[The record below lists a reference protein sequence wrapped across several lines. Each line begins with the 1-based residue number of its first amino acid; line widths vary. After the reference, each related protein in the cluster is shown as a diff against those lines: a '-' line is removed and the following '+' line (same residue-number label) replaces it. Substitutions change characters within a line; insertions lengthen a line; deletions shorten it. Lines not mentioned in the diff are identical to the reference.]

1 MSYNYTYFTVLSNNH
16 DSKHVDGMPEP
27 HLQFREDREAP
38 IITNCSDYDVAITN
52 FKLDTKCLP
61 SFIPTIKFNNDSPTD
76 IQRNETIYQI
86 TLGIRT
92 EEGANLGIRAP
103 GDVPF
108 LSHTEPVMFVPQ
120 DTTTNNESDIAPPFQ
135 SGYANYKSG
144 YYDLF
149 NFENFFTMVN
159 KAISDC
165 MEGLKTFWDSFY
177 GPGMFLNKHGNSNG
191 DIDIPYFIFDKGT
204 GLIFLNSPQTV
215 EGLTIFLN
223 FPLYRLFDSLPFQR
237 KYTKFINSDGRTGRT
252 SSYNLYKLV
261 LTNFGNSNAV
271 DLIPQTTG
279 QNSATVKV
287 PHYVIYQDYETLTS
301 WSPVESIV
309 ISSGNLPIKS
319 SVVSQNHS
327 FINGIET
334 VEGSSNIV
342 EMEMSEFR
350 AGQPKPGIIYEPTI
364 LRWVN
369 MLDQNELRSIH
380 LQVFY
385 RLKMNGQLIPF
396 KLNSGGSFGMKL
408 CFRKLKN

>member
-16 DSKHVDGMPEP
+16 DSKHTEGMPEP

-61 SFIPTIKFNNDSPTD
+61 SFIPVIKYNNSPTD
-76 IQRNETIYQI
+76 IQRTETIYEI
-86 TLGIRT
+86 TLGIQ
-92 EEGANLGIRAP
+92 ESGSES
-103 GDVPF
+103 PF
-108 LSHTEPVMFVPQ
+108 ISFTSAVMFVPQ
-120 DTTTNNESDIAPPFQ
+120 DTTTNNNSDVPPQFQ
-135 SGYANYKSG
+135 NGYANYKSG
-144 YYDLF
+144 YYDIF
-149 NFENFFTMVN
+149 NYENFFTMVN

-165 MEGLKTFWDSFY
+165 MEGLKTTYDSFTQA
-177 GPGMFLNKHGNSNG
+177 GEFMRLFKNSNG

-204 GLIFLNSPQTV
+204 GLIFLNSPQTIA
-215 EGLTIFLN
+215 GLTIFLN
-223 FPLYRLFDSLPFQR
+223 SPLYRLFDSLPFQR
-237 KYTKFINSDGRTGRT
+237 KNTTFQKLDGSTTINS
-252 SSYNLYKLV
+252 LYRLK

-271 DLIPQTTG
+271 DLVPQSTG
-279 QNSATVKV
+279 QNSSTVKV

-350 AGQPKPGIIYEPTI
+350 AGQPKPGIIYEPNI

-396 KLNSGGSFGMKL
+396 KINSGGSFGMKL
-408 CFRKLKN
+408 CFRKIKN

>member
-1 MSYNYTYFTVLSNNH
+1 MSYNYTYFTVLRNNH
-16 DSKHVDGMPEP
+16 DSKHTEGMPEP
-27 HLQFREDREAP
+27 HLQFREDRQAP

-61 SFIPTIKFNNDSPTD
+61 SFIPVIKYNNSPTD
-76 IQRNETIYQI
+76 IQRTETIYEI
-86 TLGIRT
+86 TLGIQ
-92 EEGANLGIRAP
+92 ESGSAS
-103 GDVPF
+103 PF
-108 LSHTEPVMFVPQ
+108 ISFTTSVMFVPQ
-120 DTTTNNESDIAPPFQ
+120 DTTTNNNSDVPPQFQ
-135 SGYANYKSG
+135 NGYANYKSG
-144 YYDLF
+144 YYDIF
-149 NFENFFTMVN
+149 NYENFFTMVN

-165 MEGLKTFWDSFY
+165 MEGLKTTYDSFTQAGEFMRLY
-177 GPGMFLNKHGNSNG
+177 KNSNG

-215 EGLTIFLN
+215 AGLTIFLN
-223 FPLYRLFDSLPFQR
+223 SPLYRLFDSLPFQR
-237 KYTKFINSDGRTGRT
+237 KNTTFQKLDGSTTINS
-252 SSYNLYKLV
+252 LYRLK
-261 LTNFGNSNAV
+261 LTNFGNSNVV
-271 DLIPQTTG
+271 DLVPQSTG
-279 QNSATVKV
+279 QNSSTVKV

-350 AGQPKPGIIYEPTI
+350 AGQPKPGIIYEPNI

-396 KLNSGGSFGMKL
+396 KINSGGSFGMEL
-408 CFRKLKN
+408 CFRKVKK

>member
-16 DSKHVDGMPEP
+16 DSKHTEGMPEP

-61 SFIPTIKFNNDSPTD
+61 SFIPVIKYNNSPTD
-76 IQRNETIYQI
+76 IQRTETIYEI
-86 TLGIRT
+86 TLGIQQS
-92 EEGANLGIRAP
+92 GSAS
-103 GDVPF
+103 PF
-108 LSHTEPVMFVPQ
+108 LSFTTSVMFVPQ
-120 DTTTNNESDIAPPFQ
+120 DTTTNNNSDVPPQFQ
-135 SGYANYKSG
+135 NGYANYKSG
-144 YYDLF
+144 YYDIF
-149 NFENFFTMVN
+149 NYENFFTMVN

-165 MEGLKTFWDSFY
+165 MEGLKTTYDSFTQA
-177 GPGMFLNKHGNSNG
+177 GEFMRLFKNSNG

-215 EGLTIFLN
+215 AGLTIFLN
-223 FPLYRLFDSLPFQR
+223 SPLYRLFDSLPFQR
-237 KYTKFINSDGRTGRT
+237 KNTTFQKLDGITTINS
-252 SSYNLYKLV
+252 LYRLK
-261 LTNFGNSNAV
+261 LTNFGNSNVV
-271 DLIPQTTG
+271 DLVPQSTG
-279 QNSATVKV
+279 QNSSTVKV
-287 PHYVIYQDYETLTS
+287 PHFVIYQDYETLTS

-350 AGQPKPGIIYEPTI
+350 AGQPKPGIIYEPNI

-396 KLNSGGSFGMKL
+396 KINSGGSFGMKL
-408 CFRKLKN
+408 CFRKIKN

>member
-16 DSKHVDGMPEP
+16 DSKHNEDTPEP

-61 SFIPTIKFNNDSPTD
+61 SFIPVIKYNYSPSD
-76 IQRNETIYQI
+76 IQRTETIYEI
-86 TLGIRT
+86 TLGIQ
-92 EEGANLGIRAP
+92 ESGSAS
-103 GDVPF
+103 PF
-108 LSHTEPVMFVPQ
+108 IAHTTSVMFVPQ
-120 DTTTNNESDIAPPFQ
+120 DTTTNNNSEIAPQFQ
-135 SGYANYKSG
+135 YGYANYKSG
-144 YYDLF
+144 YYDIF
-149 NFENFFTMVN
+149 NYENFFTMVN

-165 MEGLKTFWDSFY
+165 MEGLKTTYDSFTQA
-177 GPGMFLNKHGNSNG
+177 GEFMRLFKNSNG

-215 EGLTIFLN
+215 TGLTIFLN
-223 FPLYRLFDSLPFQR
+223 TPLYRLFDSLPFQR
-237 KYTKFINSDGRTGRT
+237 KNTTFKNLDGSTT
-252 SSYNLYKLV
+252 ITNLFRLK
-261 LTNFGNSNAV
+261 LTNFGNSNVV
-271 DLIPQTTG
+271 DLVPQATG
-279 QNSATVKV
+279 QNSSTVKV

-301 WSPVESIV
+301 WSPIESIV

-327 FINGIET
+327 FVNGIEV
-334 VEGSSNIV
+334 VEGSSNVV

-350 AGQPKPGIIYEPTI
+350 SGQPKPGIIYEPNI

-396 KLNSGGSFGMKL
+396 KINSGGSFGMKL
-408 CFRKLKN
+408 CFRKIKN

>member
-16 DSKHVDGMPEP
+16 DSKHTEGMPEP

-61 SFIPTIKFNNDSPTD
+61 SFIPVIKYNNSPTD
-76 IQRNETIYQI
+76 IQRTETIYEI
-86 TLGIRT
+86 TLGIQ
-92 EEGANLGIRAP
+92 ESGSAS
-103 GDVPF
+103 PF
-108 LSHTEPVMFVPQ
+108 ISFTTSVMFVPQ
-120 DTTTNNESDIAPPFQ
+120 DTTTNNNSDVPPQFQ
-135 SGYANYKSG
+135 NGYANYKSG
-144 YYDLF
+144 YYDIF
-149 NFENFFTMVN
+149 NYENFFTMVN

-165 MEGLKTFWDSFY
+165 MEGLKTTYDSFTQA
-177 GPGMFLNKHGNSNG
+177 GEFMRLFKNSNG

-215 EGLTIFLN
+215 AGLTIFLN
-223 FPLYRLFDSLPFQR
+223 SPLYRLFDSLPFQR
-237 KYTKFINSDGRTGRT
+237 KNTTFQKLDGSTTINS
-252 SSYNLYKLV
+252 LYRLK
-261 LTNFGNSNAV
+261 LTNFGNSNVV
-271 DLIPQTTG
+271 DLVPQSTG
-279 QNSATVKV
+279 QNSSTVKV

-350 AGQPKPGIIYEPTI
+350 AGQPKPGIIYEPNI

-396 KLNSGGSFGMKL
+396 KINSGGSFGMKL
-408 CFRKLKN
+408 CFRKVKK

>member
-1 MSYNYTYFTVLSNNH
+1 MRL
-16 DSKHVDGMPEP
+16 
-27 HLQFREDREAP
+27 
-38 IITNCSDYDVAITN
+38 
-52 FKLDTKCLP
+52 FK
-61 SFIPTIKFNNDSPTD
+61 
-76 IQRNETIYQI
+76 
-86 TLGIRT
+86 
-92 EEGANLGIRAP
+92 
-103 GDVPF
+103 
-108 LSHTEPVMFVPQ
+108 
-120 DTTTNNESDIAPPFQ
+120 
-135 SGYANYKSG
+135 
-144 YYDLF
+144 
-149 NFENFFTMVN
+149 
-159 KAISDC
+159 
-165 MEGLKTFWDSFY
+165 
-177 GPGMFLNKHGNSNG
+177 NSNG

-215 EGLTIFLN
+215 AGLTIFLN
-223 FPLYRLFDSLPFQR
+223 SPLYRLFDSLPFQR
-237 KYTKFINSDGRTGRT
+237 KNTTFQKLDGSTTINS
-252 SSYNLYKLV
+252 LYRLK
-261 LTNFGNSNAV
+261 LTNFGNSNVV
-271 DLIPQTTG
+271 DLVPQSTG
-279 QNSATVKV
+279 QNSSTSKV

-350 AGQPKPGIIYEPTI
+350 AGQPKPGIIYEPNI

-396 KLNSGGSFGMKL
+396 KINSGGSFGMKL
-408 CFRKLKN
+408 CFRKIKN

>member
-16 DSKHVDGMPEP
+16 DSKHKEGDPEP
-27 HLQFREDREAP
+27 NLQFREDRENP
-38 IITNCSDYDVAITN
+38 IITNCSNYDVAITN

-61 SFIPTIKFNNDSPTD
+61 SFIPTIKYNNSPTD
-76 IQRNETIYQI
+76 IQRTETIYEI
-86 TLGIRT
+86 TLGIQ
-92 EEGANLGIRAP
+92 ESGSES
-103 GDVPF
+103 PF
-108 LSHTEPVMFVPQ
+108 MAYTEPVMFVPQ
-120 DTTTNNESDIAPPFQ
+120 DTTTNNNSEVAPLFQ

-144 YYDLF
+144 YYDIY
-149 NFENFFTMVN
+149 NYENFFTMVN
-159 KAISDC
+159 KAISNC
-165 MEGLKTFWDSFY
+165 MEGLKTTYDSFTQD
-177 GPGMFLNKHGNSNG
+177 GEFMSKFKNSNG

-215 EGLTIFLN
+215 SGLTIFLN
-223 FPLYRLFDSLPFQR
+223 APLYRLFDSLPFQR
-237 KYTKFINSDGRTGRT
+237 KNTIFKKLDGTTSINT
-252 SSYNLYKLV
+252 LYRLK

-271 DLIPQTTG
+271 DLVPQSTG
-279 QNSATVKV
+279 QNSSTVKV
-287 PHYVIYQDYETLTS
+287 AHYVIYQDYETLTS
-301 WSPVESIV
+301 WSPIESIV

-327 FINGIET
+327 FIAGIET

-350 AGQPKPGIIYEPTI
+350 SGQPKPGIIYEPNI

-396 KLNSGGSFGMKL
+396 KINSGGSFGMKL